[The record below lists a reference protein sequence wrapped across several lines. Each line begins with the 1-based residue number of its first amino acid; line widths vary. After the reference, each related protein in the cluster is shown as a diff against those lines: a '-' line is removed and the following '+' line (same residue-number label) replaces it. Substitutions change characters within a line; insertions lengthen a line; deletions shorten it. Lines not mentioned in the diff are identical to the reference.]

1 MFEIPPVRIFS
12 VSEITQSIKG
22 LLETEFPYATVAGEV
37 SNLRRPYSGHLYFTI
52 KDDDAQLKA
61 VLFKQQQRYLSELP
75 ADGQQVVCR
84 GRISVYEPRG
94 EYQLIVDFLQ
104 ARGEGPQQLLFEQ
117 LKKQLAHEGL
127 FAAEHKKPIPFLPA
141 KIALITSPDGAALYD
156 FLKIALTRF
165 PAIPIEI
172 LPVRVQGEEA
182 ANEIINALAI
192 INKRESSEVIV
203 ICRGGGSLE
212 DLWPFNEERLARAI
226 HASEIPVVTAI
237 GHEIDFTIADFVADL
252 RAPTPSAA
260 AEAIVPDIF
269 KLRQMLDSLKQ
280 RLLQATVRKISELG
294 RRVQQQKRLLG
305 DPRSRLVH
313 NLLHLDHARAAL
325 LHAFENH
332 LHGCRSQVI
341 TLSGRLNEQN
351 PARQLEYKRQW
362 LNEQVRQLQIM
373 MGMQL
378 AGKKTALAKA
388 VSVLTA
394 VNPNAVLS
402 RGYSIVRS
410 RPAGELIYASKQT
423 AVGQALEI
431 LLAEGSIG
439 CEVTEIVEE

>member
-1 MFEIPPVRIFS
+1 MFEKPAVRIFS
-12 VSEITQSIKG
+12 ITEITQSIKG
-22 LLETEFPYATVAGEV
+22 LLETEFPFATVAGEV

-52 KDDDAQLKA
+52 KDDNAQLKA

-75 ADGQQVVCR
+75 TDGQQVVCR

-104 ARGEGPQQLLFEQ
+104 ARGAGPQQALFEQ
-117 LKKQLAHEGL
+117 LKKQLAAEGL
-127 FAAEHKKPIPFLPA
+127 FAAEHKKAIPFLPE
-141 KIALITSPDGAALYD
+141 KIGLLTSPDGAALYD
-156 FLKIALTRF
+156 FLKVALSRF

-182 ANEIINALAI
+182 ANEIINGLDQ
-192 INKRESSEVIV
+192 INKRKSSEVIV

-226 HASEIPVVTAI
+226 HASEIPVVSAV

-269 KLRQMLDSLKQ
+269 KLRQELDTLKQ
-280 RLLQATVRKISELG
+280 RMFQATVRKITELQY
-294 RRVQQQKRLLG
+294 RIQQQKRLLG
-305 DPRSRLVH
+305 DPRSRLIH
-313 NLLHLDHARAAL
+313 HLLHLDHARTAL
-325 LHAFENH
+325 LHAFVKH
-332 LHGCRSQVI
+332 LHDCRSQVI
-341 TLSGRLNEQN
+341 TLAGRLHEQN
-351 PARQLEYKRQW
+351 PARQLEHKHQW
-362 LNEQVRQLQIM
+362 LNAQVRQLRIM
-373 MGMQL
+373 MGMHL
-378 AGKKTALAKA
+378 ARKKTALARS

-394 VNPNAVLS
+394 VNPRAVLC

-423 AVGQALEI
+423 TIGQALEI

-439 CEVTEIVEE
+439 CEVTDIKEE

>member
-22 LLETEFPYATVAGEV
+22 LLETEFPYATVVGEV

-61 VLFKQQQRYLSELP
+61 VLFKQQQRYLSAP
-75 ADGQQVVCR
+75 PTDGQQVVCR

-94 EYQLIVDFLQ
+94 EYQLIIDFLQ

-117 LKKQLAHEGL
+117 LKKQLAEEGL
-127 FAAEHKKPIPFLPA
+127 FAAKHKKPIPFLPA

-182 ANEIINALAI
+182 ANEIINGLALT
-192 INKRESSEVIV
+192 NKRKSSDVIV

-280 RLLQATVRKISELG
+280 RLLQATVRKIGELQY
-294 RRVQQQKRLLG
+294 RIQQQKRLLG
-305 DPRSRLVH
+305 DPRSRLIH
-313 NLLHLDHARAAL
+313 HLLHLDHARTAL
-325 LHAFENH
+325 LHTFEKY
-332 LHGCRSQVI
+332 LHRYRSQVI

-351 PARQLEYKRQW
+351 PARQLEHKRQW

-378 AGKKTALAKA
+378 TRKETALAKA

-394 VNPNAVLS
+394 VNPRAVLS

-423 AVGQALEI
+423 EVGQALEI
-431 LLAEGSIG
+431 LLAEGSLG
-439 CEVTEIVEE
+439 CEVTEIKEE

>member
-1 MFEIPPVRIFS
+1 MFALPPVRIFS

-22 LLETEFPYATVAGEV
+22 LLETEFPFATVAGEV

-52 KDDDAQLKA
+52 KDDAAQLKA
-61 VLFKQQQRYLSELP
+61 VLFQQQQRYLSELP
-75 ADGQQVVCR
+75 TDGQQIVCR

-104 ARGEGPQQLLFEQ
+104 ARGEGPQQLFFEQ
-117 LKKQLAHEGL
+117 LKKQLAEEGL
-127 FAAEHKKPIPFLPA
+127 FAAEHKKPLPFLPA

-156 FLKIALTRF
+156 FLKVALSRF

-172 LPVRVQGEEA
+172 VPVRVQGEEA
-182 ANEIINALAI
+182 ANEIINGLAL
-192 INKRESSEVIV
+192 INKRKSSEVIV

-260 AEAIVPDIF
+260 AEAIVPDVS
-269 KLRQMLDSLKQ
+269 KLRQLIESLKQ
-280 RLLQATVRKISELG
+280 RLFQATAREINDLQ
-294 RRVQQQKRLLG
+294 RRTQQQKRLLG

-313 NLLHLDHARAAL
+313 HLLHLDHARAAL
-325 LHAFENH
+325 LHAFEMH
-332 LHGCRSQVI
+332 LHDCRSQVI
-341 TLSGRLNEQN
+341 TLAGRLKEQN
-351 PARQLEYKRQW
+351 PARRLEYNRQW
-362 LNEQVRQLQIM
+362 FDEQVRQLNSM

-378 AGKKTALAKA
+378 TRKETALAKA

-394 VNPNAVLS
+394 VNPRAVLS

-410 RPAGELIYASKQT
+410 RPTGELICASRQT
-423 AVGQALEI
+423 AVGQDLEI

-439 CEVTEIVEE
+439 CEVTEILGE